1 MLPEANEKEK
11 KKMLLW
17 SLHFFCTARSNSF
30 LDCIVKKIIT
40 FDGILHGGWSEV
52 KQKNNIKTYGWWG
65 KSSTTIS
72 WILVKP
78 EQQRSIARK
87 SIKPVIL
94 ISLYWLTKMNQSF
107 SMTMFCRWVQK
118 LNEMVCKITSP
129 NLLTWLLF
137 DSLTLFQA
145 SQQFPVLKRKNKK
158 PLKLSENVLDSKN
171 SEF

>member
-1 MLPEANEKEK
+1 MGIK
-11 KKMLLW
+11 KKVDE
-17 SLHFFCTARSNSF
+17 SNV
-30 LDCIVKKIIT
+30 IVGVQNGMKTVETDHSIKQAFGQET
-40 FDGILHGGWSEV
+40 NKWKALHGGWSEM
-52 KQKNNIKTYGWWG
+52 KQQNNIKTYGWWV

-87 SIKPVIL
+87 SIKHAIL
-94 ISLYWLTKMNQSF
+94 ISLYWLRKMNQSF

-118 LNEMVCKITSP
+118 LNKMVCKITSP

-145 SQQFPVLKRKNKK
+145 SQQFHVLKRKNKK
-158 PLKLSENVLDSKN
+158 PLKLSENFVDSKN
-171 SEF
+171 PEF

>member
-1 MLPEANEKEK
+1 MKTAFLLHSK
-11 KKMLLW
+11 KWLISRLYCDKNNTTL
-17 SLHFFCTARSNSF
+17 
-30 LDCIVKKIIT
+30 
-40 FDGILHGGWSEV
+40 DGILHAGWTEV
-52 KQKNNIKTYGWWG
+52 KQQNNIKTYGWWG

-87 SIKPVIL
+87 SIKPANL
-94 ISLYWLTKMNQSF
+94 RSLYWLMKMNQSF

-118 LNEMVCKITSP
+118 SNKMVRKITSP

-137 DSLTLFQA
+137 DPLKLFQA

-158 PLKLSENVLDSKN
+158 PLKLSENFVDSKN
-171 SEF
+171 PEF